1 MHPIYLDNNATT
13 PVDPRVAEVAYR
25 YSVDEYG
32 NAGSRTHTWGLAAAR
47 VAEEARRQIADPI
60 GSQPDEVVF
69 TSGATESDN
78 LAVLGIAAH
87 AEATGRMHLIT
98 TAVEHK
104 AVLEPVEVLSKRG
117 FEVTVLPVD
126 EKGWPTAIDLANALR
141 DETVLVSTM
150 HGNNETGVELPL
162 EDYAAVLSNHDAWWH
177 VDAAQTYGKRNEV
190 LSDKRIDLI
199 SISGHKVFAPKG
211 IGALIVRRRGY
222 ERPPLTA
229 LMYGGGQERGLRPG
243 TLPVALVASLGLAG
257 QLADQEATDRRE
269 SCEIFRKHVID
280 ALDSLGAEVNG
291 DPHRVLPH
299 VVNASI
305 PGVDAEAA
313 IVAIKDLVAI
323 SNGSACT
330 SASYEPSHV
339 LTAMGLEEGRVAG
352 ALRISWNHET
362 PIPDWDAVTSR
373 LSAITQ

>member
-1 MHPIYLDNNATT
+1 MDPIYLDNNATT

-32 NAGSRTHTWGLAAAR
+32 NAGSRTHTWGLTAAK
-47 VAEEARRQIADPI
+47 VTEEARRQIAEPI

-78 LAVLGIAAH
+78 LAVLGIAEH
-87 AEATGRMHLIT
+87 ATVTGRTHVIT

-126 EKGWPTAIDLANALR
+126 EKGWPAAEHLADALR
-141 DETVLVSTM
+141 HETVLVSTM

-162 EDYAAVLSNHDAWWH
+162 EDYATVLEAHEAWWH

-190 LSDKRIDLI
+190 LSNKRIDLI

-211 IGALIVRRRGY
+211 VGALIVRRRGY

-243 TLPVALVASLGLAG
+243 TLPVALVAGLGLAG
-257 QLADQEATDRRE
+257 ELAEKEAAGRRE
-269 SCEIFRKHVID
+269 SCMTFRKQVMD
-280 ALDSLGAEVNG
+280 ALGSLGAEVNG
-291 DPHRVLPH
+291 DPDRVLPH

-305 PGVDAEAA
+305 PDVDAEAA

-339 LTAMGLEEGRVAG
+339 LTAMGLGEDRVAG

-373 LSAITQ
+373 LSTITR